1 MDHRAGDE
9 PPKFAARGLTQWAV
23 DLWPYVNGKALTLGL
38 DIAEMESS
46 KMLDVLHFFFEQD
59 SRYTTPEE
67 AEVVDNLRRRLYREL
82 YNKHYAY
89 QVRPNGGSGN
99 QGRRYIDPRSDPG
112 SFDPLMESQETKPYI
127 PPTDFQPDSSMPFGS
142 TLEAPLR

>member
-1 MDHRAGDE
+1 MDYRAGDE

-59 SRYTTPEE
+59 SRYTTREE
-67 AEVVDNLRRRLYREL
+67 SEVVDNMRRRLYREL
-82 YNKHYAY
+82 YSMEYAY
-89 QVRPNGGSGN
+89 QVGAGGAGGAR
-99 QGRRYIDPRSDPG
+99 GRRYIDPRSDPT
-112 SFDPLMESQETKPYI
+112 SFDPLISSQETKPYI